1 MAWRVV
7 PVGSR
12 PGGQPEEDPSHPEG
26 SPFTRRLLFS
36 ALLVFLGLV
45 AAGVALLH
53 ADQRASRRAVSE
65 LTMRLDTEPMRRET
79 LERDLADHGRRLARY
94 QDHLQ
99 DLVNT
104 PRRRLAVLART
115 VDTLNAERRAGE
127 RIIRAHGPGVALIQ
141 GVVVYQDGAGR
152 PARYRGVEGR
162 SRERAP
168 LDWLGLTTEGEGPVA
183 RTTFLGTGFLVS
195 RDGALVTS
203 RHVARPWD
211 GDQELVTLLEQRGL
225 SPRVT
230 QLRAFFPGLRD
241 PVALTP
247 VKVSD
252 TADLVVLRGTVPRSV
267 PIVPL
272 DRSGLDAVPG
282 RPVIVLGYPAGLQL
296 LLARVDPALLETLI
310 DKDVR
315 EIADDTV
322 DIPAL
327 LERLSQLKQIQ
338 PYVTWGHLADAR
350 PHQLA
355 HDAGTATGG
364 SGGPIFATSGR
375 VIGVSTAVVRGVG
388 GAAIGAPIRS
398 ALPLVGAGG
407 RPDTGVRG
415 K

>member
-1 MAWRVV
+1 
-7 PVGSR
+7 
-12 PGGQPEEDPSHPEG
+12 
-26 SPFTRRLLFS
+26 
-36 ALLVFLGLV
+36 
-45 AAGVALLH
+45 
-53 ADQRASRRAVSE
+53 
-65 LTMRLDTEPMRRET
+65 
-79 LERDLADHGRRLARY
+79 
-94 QDHLQ
+94 
-99 DLVNT
+99 
-104 PRRRLAVLART
+104 
-115 VDTLNAERRAGE
+115 
-127 RIIRAHGPGVALIQ
+127 
-141 GVVVYQDGAGR
+141 
-152 PARYRGVEGR
+152 VEGR